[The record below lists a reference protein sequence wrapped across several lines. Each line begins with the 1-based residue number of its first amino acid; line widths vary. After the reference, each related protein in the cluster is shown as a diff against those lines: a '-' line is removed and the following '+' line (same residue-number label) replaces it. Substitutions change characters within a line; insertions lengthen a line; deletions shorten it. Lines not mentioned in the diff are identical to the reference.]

1 MRFLIQA
8 PYFVAFEK
16 KAIFWRERSDDG
28 KCDSCSRATYF
39 VGVFTFRGRWF
50 PDIVPDKE
58 EEKKEVD
65 QFRVGEVKDV
75 VSGEDVLFQN
85 TVTTIQIMFKIWMQ
99 IVIIF
104 LSSYI

>member
-1 MRFLIQA
+1 M
-8 PYFVAFEK
+8 
-16 KAIFWRERSDDG
+16 
-28 KCDSCSRATYF
+28 
-39 VGVFTFRGRWF
+39 
-50 PDIVPDKE
+50 PDKE